1 MQQIF
6 KFIEKYRYFLLF
18 LLLEI
23 VALFFTINHHSYHK
37 SKFIN
42 SANFVTGGIYKRIS
56 SINEFFSLKKE
67 NSRLV
72 EENIR
77 LKNLLELTP
86 YKIDSSFTE
95 SIDTSFYYQKFKFTS
110 AKITNNSYKSRNNF
124 LTINKGTINGIT
136 PEMAVVNSHG
146 IIGVTHNVSK
156 HNATVI
162 SILNNYSQINVKLK
176 NNDHFGSLTWN
187 GKDYKTVQLLDL
199 PRQAQLKVGDTI
211 ITGGKSAIFPEGIL
225 VGTIKDVKI
234 NNNTFEPIDI
244 ALFND
249 MSSIKN
255 INIITNLEKQEI
267 KELEARNNE

>member
-42 SANFVTGGIYKRIS
+42 SANFVTGGMYKRIS

-86 YKIDSSFTE
+86 YKIDSIFNE
-95 SIDTSFYYQKFKFTS
+95 SVDTSLYYQKFKFTS
-110 AKITNNSYKSRNNF
+110 AKITNNSFKSRNNF
-124 LTINKGTINGIT
+124 LTINKGTVNGIT

-146 IIGVTHNVSK
+146 IIGITHNVSK

-225 VGTIKDVKI
+225 VGTIKDFKI

-244 ALFND
+244 VLFND